1 MCRWFVVRIGFAGL
15 GVMGFPMARRLL
27 EAGFQLK
34 VYNRTVEK
42 ALPLKEQGAVVAS
55 SPGDLASDVDVY
67 ITMLRDADVVEKFL
81 IGEAFSK
88 ARSGTIFIDMSTV
101 YPDFSVKMASE
112 AERRGFSFLDAPVLG
127 NVDAAERGELK
138 ILVGGRSEVYE
149 KVLDLLRVM
158 GEPLYLGPSGYGSR
172 VKMIVNHILITTVSN
187 LAEALALTRSLGIKP
202 ETIMEIMGKHPTGRA
217 LEYYW
222 NRMLPKEA
230 RAKFYIELAAK
241 DLMYIV
247 ETGVRNRQELPMA
260 STALQTYTKA
270 SKVIPRKDYTRVGEV
285 LG

>member
-1 MCRWFVVRIGFAGL
+1 MCRWFVVKVGFAGL

-67 ITMLRDADVVEKFL
+67 VTMLRDADVVEKFL

-101 YPDFSVKMASE
+101 YPDFSVKMA
-112 AERRGFSFLDAPVLG
+112 ERRGFHFLDAPVLG

-138 ILVGGRSEVYE
+138 ILVGGRREVYE
-149 KVLDLLRVM
+149 RVLDLLRVM
-158 GEPLYLGPSGYGSR
+158 GEPLYLGASGYGSR

-187 LAEALALTRSLGIKP
+187 LAEALALTRSLDIKP
-202 ETIMEIMGKHPTGRA
+202 ETIMDIMGKHPTGRA

-222 NRMLPKEA
+222 NRMLPEKT

-270 SKVIPRKDYTRVGEV
+270 SKTIPRKDYARIVEV
-285 LG
+285 L